1 MDSPY
6 LPSVKMDFHPKTV
19 VVTGASTGIGHTC
32 ALHLDQA
39 DWLVFAGVRK
49 AADAKALR
57 QVASTR
63 LTPVI
68 IDVTDTNSIATAVTI
83 VENTVGSIGLSG
95 LVNNAGIAVGG
106 PLEFLSLERL
116 RAQLE
121 INVIGQIA
129 VTQAFLPLLRQRQGR
144 IVNMSSLSGRL
155 AIPFI
160 GPYSASK
167 FALEALTDALRG
179 ELRPWGIHVVS
190 VEPGSI
196 ATPIWTKA
204 LSLSS
209 EIAAELPDQAHSLY
223 GQLLEE
229 LMRTVEASGRRGIPT
244 EVVARVVERALTS
257 RRPKTRYLVGV
268 DAHVGALMS
277 RFLPDRLRDWL
288 IFNFYRHS

>member
-1 MDSPY
+1 M
-6 LPSVKMDFHPKTV
+6 LE
-19 VVTGASTGIGHTC
+19 
-32 ALHLDQA
+32 
-39 DWLVFAGVRK
+39 
-49 AADAKALR
+49 
-57 QVASTR
+57 
-63 LTPVI
+63 
-68 IDVTDTNSIATAVTI
+68 I
-83 VENTVGSIGLSG
+83 VEDAIGSIGLSG
-95 LVNNAGIAVGG
+95 LVNNAGIAIGG

-116 RAQLE
+116 RNQLE

-144 IVNMSSLSGRL
+144 IVNMSSVSGRL
-155 AIPFI
+155 AAPFI

-179 ELRPWGIHVVS
+179 ELHPWGIHVVS

-196 ATPIWTKA
+196 ATPIWNKA
-204 LSLSS
+204 RSLSS
-209 EIAAELPDQAHSLY
+209 EIAAELPDQAHALY
-223 GQLLEE
+223 DQALED
-229 LMRTVEASGRRGIPT
+229 LMRTVEASGRRGIPP

-277 RFLPDRLRDWL
+277 RLLPDRLRDWL

>member
-1 MDSPY
+1 MNSLY
-6 LPSVKMDFHPKTV
+6 ILSAKMEFHSKTV
-19 VVTGASTGIGHTC
+19 VITGASTGIGRAC
-32 ALHLDQA
+32 ALRLDQA
-39 DWLVFAGVRK
+39 GWLVFAGVRK
-49 AADAKALR
+49 VADAEALR
-57 QVASTR
+57 EAASTR
-63 LTPVI
+63 LTPVF
-68 IDVTDTNSIATAVTI
+68 IDVSDAGSIATAVTI
-83 VENTVGSIGLSG
+83 VEDVVGSIGLSG

-116 RAQLE
+116 RDQLE

-144 IVNMSSLSGRL
+144 IVNMSSVSGRL
-155 AIPFI
+155 AAPFI

-179 ELRPWGIHVVS
+179 ELHPWGIRVVS

-196 ATPIWTKA
+196 ATPIWNKA
-204 LSLSS
+204 LSLGS

-223 GQLLEE
+223 DQVLEE
-229 LMRTVEASGRRGIPT
+229 LMRTVEASGRRGIST

-277 RFLPDRLRDWL
+277 RLLPDRLRDWL
-288 IFNFYRHS
+288 ILNFGGRS